1 MYLVYE
7 SELQQS
13 KSKKT
18 YFSYIYYAVTYG
30 LGFRI
35 SLSHTKSNP
44 YILTN
49 LNMSERNDE

>member
-1 MYLVYE
+1 MKVNYNRARA
-7 SELQQS
+7 
-13 KSKKT
+13 KR
-18 YFSYIYYAVTYG
+18 YILYAVTYG

-49 LNMSERNDE
+49 LNMSERDDE

>member
-1 MYLVYE
+1 MKVNYNRARA
-7 SELQQS
+7 
-13 KSKKT
+13 KRHI
-18 YFSYIYYAVTYG
+18 FHIYILYAVTYG

-49 LNMSERNDE
+49 LNMSERDDE